1 MSLNV
6 SQQKERAEQ
15 MVERFVRRFQPS
27 YRLLAYHAALPLVLT
42 PELVNFLRVQFL
54 QGIVPWVAEV
64 DLLLS
69 DLCKQVGYELY
80 AMDTAVRAYLL
91 EEMKRKLGEGRMQEV
106 ARLLISYVKYLY
118 QNNPYIN
125 PKELQAQQWAAM
137 VYLEEPRQQTVR
149 EIAEAFQV
157 FGTSATGQELINKAD
172 LARLAGITQE
182 LAPQLSAYQDLV
194 DYAALISRVL
204 TDATQV
210 NLEEV
215 SRTYEVLPGLGL
227 HVPHELLPDIQV
239 DPSRKAKITNG
250 TIMQYFHW
258 YLDPDLILWNEVK
271 NKAQELANAG
281 FTAVWLPPAY
291 KGFGGSYDMGY
302 GVYDMY
308 DLGEFDQKGSV
319 RTRYGDRKQYL
330 DAIQT
335 LHSYGIQVYSDTA
348 LNHRVGGDE
357 IEVVKATPFSWD
369 DRLNPQGEMREIE
382 AYTHFAFPGRQ
393 GKYSDFE
400 WHWWHFNAVDW
411 DARSKESNTIYLFEG
426 KQFDDYVSTEKGNF
440 DYLIGCNLDYQNP
453 EVREEVIRWGKWYL
467 DTTDVDGFRLDAI
480 KHISARFF
488 PQWIDEMERHAG
500 KELFVVG
507 EYWHSDVGVLDSYV
521 DTVGDRMSLFDIPLH
536 YNFYY
541 ASQSSSNYDMSTI
554 LDGTMMQK
562 RPSHAVTFVEDDS
575 SQPLRALESAV
586 KPWFK
591 PMAYAIILLRAEGY
605 PCVFYADYYG
615 AEYADRGSEIH
626 LPSHRWIVDK
636 LLYARQNFAYGGQYD
651 YFNDKNIIG
660 WTRLGNKQHPKAMA
674 VIMSNNAEGSKWM
687 EVGRINA
694 KFNDITENITE
705 SVYTNQDGWGEFS
718 CNGGSVSV
726 WVEQELNEI

>member
-1 MSLNV
+1 MSLNL
-6 SQQKERAEQ
+6 SQQREREEQ
-15 MVERFVRRFQPS
+15 MVKRFVRRFQPS

-42 PELVNFLRVQFL
+42 PELVNYLRVQFL
-54 QGIVPWVAEV
+54 QGVVPWVAEV

-69 DLCKQVGYELY
+69 DLCHQVGYELY

-91 EEMKRKLGEGRMQEV
+91 EKMKHELGEERMQEV
-106 ARLLISYVKYLY
+106 ARLLISYVKYLR
-118 QNNPYIN
+118 QNNPYIS

-137 VYLEEPRQQTVR
+137 VYLEEPRQQSVR
-149 EIAEAFQV
+149 EIAEGFQV
-157 FGTSATGQELINKAD
+157 FGTSATGQGLINKAE
-172 LARLAGITQE
+172 LARLAGITKE

-227 HVPHELLPDIQV
+227 NVPHELLPDIQV
-239 DPSRKAKITNG
+239 DSSRKAKSTNG
-250 TIMQYFHW
+250 TIIQYFHW

-271 NKAQELANAG
+271 NKAQELADAG
-281 FTAVWLPPAY
+281 FTALWLPPAY
-291 KGFGGSYDMGY
+291 KGIGGSYDVGY

-319 RTRYGDRKQYL
+319 RTKYGDRQQYL

-335 LHSYGIQVYSDTA
+335 LHSYGIQVYSDTV
-348 LNHRVGGDE
+348 LNHRLGGDE
-357 IEVVKATPFSWD
+357 IEVVKATPVSRD
-369 DRLNPQGEMREIE
+369 DRFNPLGEMREIE
-382 AYTHFAFPGRQ
+382 AYTHFTFPGRQ

-400 WHWWHFNAVDW
+400 WHWWHFNAVEY
-411 DARSKESNTIYLFEG
+411 DARSQESNIYLFEG
-426 KQFDDYVSTEKGNF
+426 KQFGDYASLEKGNF
-440 DYLIGCNLDYQNP
+440 DYLMGSNLDYQNP

-467 DTTDVDGFRLDAI
+467 DTTGVDGFRLDAI

-488 PQWIDEMERHAG
+488 PQWIDEMERHSG
-500 KELFVVG
+500 KELFVVA
-507 EYWHSDVGVLDSYV
+507 EYWHIDIVALHSYV
-521 DTVGDRMSLFDIPLH
+521 DTVGGSMSVFDVPLH
-536 YNFYY
+536 YNFHY
-541 ASQSSSNYDMSTI
+541 ASKSADNYDLRNI
-554 LDGTMMQK
+554 LKGTMMEQ
-562 RPSHAVTFVEDDS
+562 RPTHAVTFVENHD
-575 SQPLRALESAV
+575 SQPIQALNSPVE
-586 KPWFK
+586 PWFK
-591 PMAYAIILLRAEGY
+591 PLAYAIILLRAEGY

-615 AEYADRGSEIH
+615 AEYEDYGRDGKRYNIV
-626 LPSHRWIVDK
+626 LPSHRWIIDK
-636 LLYARQNFAYGGQYD
+636 LLYARQNYAYGAQYD
-651 YFNDKNIIG
+651 YFDHTNIIG
-660 WTRLGNKQHPKAMA
+660 WTRLGDEQHLKAMA
-674 VIMSNNAEGSKWM
+674 VIMSNDSGGSKWM

-726 WVEQELNEI
+726 WVEQ